1 MIQHRTRTLQLIFVA
16 RFKELSKH
24 LTSHNPFY
32 QLCNR
37 LKNSTSPPKD
47 PVHKVIELKRDG
59 EYHTISTKHPIL
71 HLPAFSRDRHR
82 LVKWHMHWLLSYPL
96 KNAAV
101 ISSITGFHV
110 LKLAHH
116 SDGWKKAWPALVN
129 VLREINR
136 LSHFDDDFNEDEPNP
151 EDNIV
156 SSPLSP
162 PHTQ

>member
-37 LKNSTSPPKD
+37 LKSSTSPPKD

-59 EYHTISTKHPIL
+59 EYHTISTKRKTIRYLRYNRIIDSIL

-82 LVKWHMHWLLSYPL
+82 LVKWHIHWLSSYPL
-96 KNAAV
+96 KNCRCGTIAAN
-101 ISSITGFHV
+101 IQRTLQKLSTALTTTGRS
-110 LKLAHH
+110 LPCI
-116 SDGWKKAWPALVN
+116 W
-129 VLREINR
+129 
-136 LSHFDDDFNEDEPNP
+136 
-151 EDNIV
+151 
-156 SSPLSP
+156 
-162 PHTQ
+162 